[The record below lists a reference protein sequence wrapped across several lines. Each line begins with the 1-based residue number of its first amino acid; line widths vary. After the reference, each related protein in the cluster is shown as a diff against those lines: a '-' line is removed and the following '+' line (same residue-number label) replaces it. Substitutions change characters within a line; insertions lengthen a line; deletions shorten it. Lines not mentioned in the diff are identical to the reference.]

1 MGLQKPWALL
11 DMRFHVWQWEVIE
24 GRIDSPG
31 GERERA
37 HLTHAY
43 SVYDADNAFKYQNN
57 ELEIDARD
65 LVAYVVEGFS
75 E

>member
-1 MGLQKPWALL
+1 
-11 DMRFHVWQWEVIE
+11 VIE
-24 GRIDSPG
+24 RRIDSPG

-57 ELEIDARD
+57 ELKIDARD
-65 LVAYVVEGFS
+65 RAAYVVEGFS